1 MPVYHDHYN
10 EYLTAPP
17 SSYKKRLFVG
27 VDQGTENISELP
39 VVGER
44 GEFDIRHGRV
54 NDGVGRQAVE
64 DYLVGG
70 EAVRRTRK
78 EVRVIGTAS
87 ATEHNR
93 VIAAVQLINAALP
106 EEAKLRVG
114 PPIPGFSLRDTIDAE
129 GYRYVSGEELQD
141 TIHVEFVRG
150 TAYYDV
156 SGRSIATAWS
166 DEISG
171 YVLIDRN
178 SKRQTNDHDSITL
191 LAHELIHTLD
201 MGHVSQYFDTIL
213 EGTGHI
219 FGVEQQGS
227 LKPLSLLW
235 PVDREALRVLYG
247 RLQDGDALTD
257 FGPWSSVST
266 HVHGNG
272 RHSGFGVALRN
283 GYAEPWAYGYLP
295 RQDLANNRNLTGSAA
310 WNGTLL
316 GFTPDAKP
324 VAGNAWIGVNLGTLE
339 GRADFTALESRA
351 AGSAP
356 GTAGTGS
363 TWGDGTLGYS
373 IAVRGN
379 TFKQTGGDEG
389 VLAGIFTGQN
399 HQGAAGTLERS
410 DLTAAFGASRQ

>member
-1 MPVYHDHYN
+1 MPARA
-10 EYLTAPP
+10 LM
-17 SSYKKRLFVG
+17 F
-27 VDQGTENISELP
+27 Q
-39 VVGER
+39 
-44 GEFDIRHGRV
+44 
-54 NDGVGRQAVE
+54 
-64 DYLVGG
+64 
-70 EAVRRTRK
+70 
-78 EVRVIGTAS
+78 GTAS
-87 ATEHNR
+87 DAGKSLVTAGVCR
-93 VIAAVQLINAALP
+93 VLTRRGYAVRPFKPQNMSNNAAVT
-106 EEAKLRVG
+106 R
-114 PPIPGFSLRDTIDAE
+114 LRDTIDAE
-129 GYRYVSGEELQD
+129 GYRHVSGEELQD

-166 DEISG
+166 DDISG
-171 YVLIDRN
+171 YVLIDRD

-191 LAHELIHTLD
+191 LAHELIHTLG
-201 MGHVSQYFDTIL
+201 MGHVSQYFDTIM
-213 EGTGHI
+213 EGSGRIYET
-219 FGVEQQGS
+219 EQGS

-257 FGPWSSVST
+257 FGPWSNVST

-272 RHSGFGVALRN
+272 RHAGFGVALRN

-295 RQDLANNRNLTGSAA
+295 RQDLANNRILTGSAA

-339 GRADFTALESRA
+339 GHADFTALESWA

-379 TFKQTGGDEG
+379 TFKQTGGDAG
-389 VLAGIFTGQN
+389 FLTGIFTGQN

>member
-1 MPVYHDHYN
+1 MPVYHDDYSEN
-10 EYLTAPP
+10 LVAPE
-17 SSYKKRLFVG
+17 SSYKKRFFVG
-27 VDQGTENISELP
+27 MDQGTENIAELP

-44 GEFDIRHGRV
+44 GEFDIRHGRL
-54 NDGVGRQAVE
+54 NDGVGGQAVE

-70 EAVRRTRK
+70 GALRRSRK
-78 EVRVIGTAS
+78 EVRVIGPAS
-87 ATEHNR
+87 ATERNR
-93 VIAAVQLINAALP
+93 VIAAIQLINAALP

-114 PPIPGFSLRDTIDAE
+114 PPMPGFSLRDTIDTE
-129 GYRYVSGEELQD
+129 GYRYVSGEELRD

-156 SGRSIATAWS
+156 DFRSAATAWS
-166 DEISG
+166 DDVSG
-171 YVLIDRN
+171 YVLIDRDSN
-178 SKRQTNDHDSITL
+178 AQTNDHDSITL
-191 LAHELIHTLD
+191 LVHELIHTLD
-201 MGHVSQYFDTIL
+201 MGHVSRYFDTIMKSGGQIYDT
-213 EGTGHI
+213 E
-219 FGVEQQGS
+219 QGS

-272 RHSGFGVALRN
+272 RHAGFGVALRN

-295 RQDLANNRNLTGSAA
+295 RQDLANNRKLTGSAA
-310 WNGTLL
+310 WNGALL
-316 GFTPDAKP
+316 GFTPDAEP
-324 VAGNAWIGVNLGTLE
+324 VAGNARIGVNLGTLE
-339 GRADFTALESRA
+339 GRADFTALESWA
-351 AGSAP
+351 ARSAP

-363 TWGDGTLGYS
+363 IWGDGTLAYS

-389 VLAGIFTGQN
+389 FLTGIFTGQN